1 MNIRTEKLMLR
12 ALEPTDLDVLYRWE
26 NDERLW
32 HTSATITPFSRK
44 QLWDYIENYDGDIY
58 RTRQLRLMIEEVATG
73 ATIGTLDLFDF
84 DPTNSRASVGILI
97 DENYRQK
104 GYGELAMRM
113 LEDYCSRYLSIN
125 QLVAIV
131 AIDND
136 KSQKLFS
143 ALDYREVGL
152 MKWWLK
158 RGSEYVDAIMLQKK
172 L

>member
-1 MNIRTEKLMLR
+1 
-12 ALEPTDLDVLYRWE
+12 
-26 NDERLW
+26 
-32 HTSATITPFSRK
+32 
-44 QLWDYIENYDGDIY
+44 
-58 RTRQLRLMIEEVATG
+58 
-73 ATIGTLDLFDF
+73 
-84 DPTNSRASVGILI
+84 
-97 DENYRQK
+97 
-104 GYGELAMRM
+104 MRM

-131 AIDND
+131 AIDNE